1 MPLYLGFDASTQSLT
16 ATVIDTDA
24 GRVVFEDAVIFDA
37 AFPSYGTRHGVHTV
51 DDRTVTSPPLIWVEA
66 LDAMMARLGGS
77 GIDLR
82 HIRAIAGAGQQH
94 GSVYLAADAFEVLA
108 RVDASRPLAPQLA
121 NVFTR
126 AESPVWLDCSTT

>member
-16 ATVIDTDA
+16 ATVIDTEA
-24 GRVVFEDAVIFDA
+24 GRVVFEDVVLFDA

-51 DDRTVTSPPLIWVEA
+51 DDRTVTSPPLMWVEA

-77 GIDLR
+77 GIGLR
-82 HIRAIAGAGQQH
+82 QTRAISGAGQPTRSAPL
-94 GSVYLAADAFEVLA
+94 GADACEVLA

-126 AESPVWLDCSTT
+126 AESPV